1 MRART
6 RLSLW
11 AAGVAVFLLWSWA
24 MLVAWSNSVAAFL
37 VLGSVSDSVGVP
49 LDGWTVT
56 VANGSRWEL
65 VTETGV
71 DGDPGVY
78 QIFQLDFGSNNAA
91 SSGDVITV
99 TFDGPE
105 GETHSEERTLT
116 EDDVTSASIEVS
128 HQTSAEPPPPT
139 VDAIEPLTAKQLG
152 GETITVTGTN
162 LEVGAVL
169 VIGDI
174 EVPLDVAGATDATA
188 VLPALPVGPSG
199 VVVRNPDDREGVFS
213 GVLTIEPAL
222 AADISGDGV
231 VNIQDLV
238 TVALEF
244 GESGADLTG
253 DVNGDGVVNIV
264 DIVTIARDF
273 GLSVVVAAPALS
285 PAGDARVVAAA
296 RTVVGSDAF
305 ALDLFLRDVSSG
317 LDGVG
322 GYDVE
327 LAFDPSQLR
336 LVGMDEGDMFDDA
349 GVVFRQTHTAAEAA
363 AGTARL
369 LAVPLT
375 EMASSGEGDVG
386 TLRFEVLG
394 SWDRALRSLR
404 IVRADI
410 ADRQARGLRSTLTP
424 LVRDMRLTAD
434 GRTMAG
440 QNYPNPFNPETWI
453 PYQLTE
459 DADVTVRIYSADGS
473 VVRTL
478 DLGRQPAGGYVGR
491 DGAAYWDGS
500 NETGEKVASGV
511 YFYEFRAGSYSQ
523 VRRMVILK

>member
-24 MLVAWSNSVAAFL
+24 MMVAWSNSVAAFL
-37 VLGSVSDSVGVP
+37 VLGSVSDSTGEP
-49 LDGWTVT
+49 LDGWSVT

-65 VTETGV
+65 AAETGA
-71 DGDPGVY
+71 DGDPGKY
-78 QIFQLDFGSNNAA
+78 QIFQLDFGGNNAA
-91 SSGDVITV
+91 SSGDVLTV
-99 TFDGPE
+99 TFDGPD
-105 GETHSEERTLT
+105 GESHTEERTLT
-116 EDDVTSASIEVS
+116 EDDITSATIDVS
-128 HQTSAEPPPPT
+128 HQTAAAPPAPT
-139 VDAIEPLTAKQLG
+139 IDAIEPLTVKELG

-162 LEVGAVL
+162 LEVGAVV

-188 VLPALPVGPSG
+188 VLPALPVGTSG
-199 VVVRNPDDREGVFS
+199 VIVRNPDDQEGPFS
-213 GVLTIEPAL
+213 GVLTVEAAL
-222 AADISGDGV
+222 ASDISGDGV

-244 GESGADLTG
+244 GESGADLAG

-273 GLSVVVAAPALS
+273 GLSVVVAAPALA
-285 PAGDARVVAAA
+285 PVGDAHVVAAA
-296 RTVVGSDAF
+296 RTVVGSDTF
-305 ALDLFLRDVSSG
+305 SLDLSLRDVSSG
-317 LDGVG
+317 IDNVG

-336 LVGMDEGDMFDDA
+336 LVGMDEGDMFGSS
-349 GVVFRQTHTAAEAA
+349 GVVFRQTHTDAEAA

-375 EMASSGEGDVG
+375 DMASSGEGDVG
-386 TLRFEVLG
+386 TLRFHVIG

-404 IVRADI
+404 VVRADL
-410 ADRQARGLRSTLTP
+410 ADTQARHIRATLTP

-459 DADVTVRIYSADGS
+459 DAEVTLRIYDAGGS
-473 VVRTL
+473 MVRTL
-478 DLGRQPAGGYVGR
+478 DLGRQPAGGHVGR

-500 NETGEKVASGV
+500 NETGEQVASGM
-511 YFYEFRAGSYSQ
+511 YFYEFRAGAYSQ